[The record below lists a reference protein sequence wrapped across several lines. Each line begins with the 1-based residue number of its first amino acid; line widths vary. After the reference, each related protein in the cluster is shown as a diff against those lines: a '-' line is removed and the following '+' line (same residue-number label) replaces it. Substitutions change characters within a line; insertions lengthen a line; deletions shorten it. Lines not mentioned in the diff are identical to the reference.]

1 MLPGTE
7 HHLFSTDT
15 PENEGQLSNYPV
27 EFLNNFNIPSLPDH
41 GLILKKNTVIMLMRN
56 INLNEGLSNG
66 TRLYITNIDQHVI
79 EAQIITGKN
88 IGKHVP

>member
-7 HHLFSTDT
+7 QHLFSIDT

-41 GLILKKNTVIMLMRN
+41 ELILKKNTVIK
-56 INLNEGLSNG
+56 
-66 TRLYITNIDQHVI
+66 TY
-79 EAQIITGKN
+79 
-88 IGKHVP
+88 KHCI